1 MNVKGLRKLI
11 SLLPDGEKKKKL
23 LNKLEELQAKQASA
37 SKGGLSDEFSLTPT
51 GHIKIEA
58 IDESGNVVG
67 VLADQPNLVVNGAEE
82 ILLRAFSGDPER
94 MLFKNRIP
102 KGGSTGVYHVKLDKI
117 IEVVNGQ
124 NVVPHH
130 PNELWKAV
138 NEDDFDV
145 DYSYYPVTV
154 YVKEEIPTEP
164 GMKAFSITTTPG
176 PNTAPL
182 TSEVYSTFT
191 NLFIGIGDGKDYAV
205 SLDDNRLTFSA
216 GFTGD
221 ASRKETST
229 LNDDVT
235 FTEKISHFVVE
246 FMKHNK
252 GGQLEVYV
260 DGVLKQTIETYDSSL
275 ADGVEEPASVE
286 ISVDATK
293 ETSVRLKFSGSD
305 PSVTNPKIILT
316 GIRFDAFTKDMNS
329 LIGELPT
336 FTTKFDTPA
345 IYNTT
350 TVAPYTIQLEHYPV
364 IADSVV
370 VEYAGNQM
378 QRVTDFNQVTEGKF
392 FVDEMTGKVY
402 FNRALTGLSV
412 TYEITGEIHEDEI
425 ASSLTTVQI
434 NVPATE
440 TLPSDGSTRT
450 FTLSHNN
457 LVPNSV
463 FVTLNGVTL
472 NSPADY
478 TVNHVAGTI
487 TLTVAPAA
495 GSTVSVAYEYKED
508 ALKYELDK
516 PIKDSFVRLFDQN
529 RDELTLVDNVDDFTD
544 AVFLIDTNDANR
556 KTLLVHPKTL
566 NGNAITRLDVYYKS
580 DAQPGVPTNYKR
592 QVILKPKIANE
603 YPWFE
608 LDKGSVQFVAEF
620 KEGIPNYNVTI
631 REMGLFDGPRVDDEV
646 TGYKGYPVKAFSLV
660 RVGET
665 RKEVSTGIRVTWTI
679 TLLNEH
685 GQPFKG
691 GF

>member
-1 MNVKGLRKLI
+1 MNVKSLKKLI
-11 SLLPDGEKKKKL
+11 SLLPDGAKKNML
-23 LNKLEELQAKQASA
+23 LRKLEALQAKQSE
-37 SKGGLSDEFSLTPT
+37 GGLSDEFSLKPT

-58 IDESGNVVG
+58 IDENGNVVG

-117 IEVVNGQ
+117 IEVVDGR

-138 NEDDFDV
+138 NDEDFDI
-145 DYSYYPVTV
+145 DYSYYPITV
-154 YVKEEIPTEP
+154 YVKEEVSKEP

-182 TSEVYSTFT
+182 TSEVYSTYT
-191 NLFIGIGDGKDYAV
+191 NLFIGIGDGKNYAV
-205 SLDDNRLTFSA
+205 PLNDSRLTFSS

-221 ASRKETST
+221 ATRKETTT
-229 LNDDVT
+229 LNDEVT
-235 FTEKISHFVVE
+235 FTEKMSHFVVE
-246 FMKHNK
+246 YMKHNK
-252 GGQLEVYV
+252 GGQLEIYV
-260 DGVLKQTIETYDSSL
+260 DGVLNQTIETYDSSL

-286 ISVDATK
+286 ISVDPTK
-293 ETSVRLKFSGSD
+293 ETAVRLKFSGAD

-316 GIRFDAFTKDMNS
+316 GIRFDAFSKDMNS
-329 LIGELPT
+329 LISEIPT
-336 FTTKFDTPA
+336 FVTKFDTPEV
-345 IYNTT
+345 YNTT
-350 TVAPYTIQLEHYPV
+350 TVAPYTIQLKHYPV
-364 IADSVV
+364 IADSVSI
-370 VEYAGNQM
+370 EYEGNAM
-378 QRVTDFNQVTEGKF
+378 QRVTDINDVAEGKF
-392 FVDEMTGKVY
+392 FVDEITGKVY
-402 FNRALTGLSV
+402 FNRALTGLFV

-425 ASSLTTVQI
+425 ATSLTAVQVE
-434 NVPATE
+434 VPVNESLT
-440 TLPSDGSTRT
+440 PDGSNKV

-457 LVPNSV
+457 LVTGSV
-463 FVTLNGVTL
+463 TVKLNDVEL
-472 NSPADY
+472 SMPADY
-478 TVNHVAGTI
+478 TVNHSTGTI
-487 TLTVAPAA
+487 TFTTAPASD
-495 GSTVSVAYEYKED
+495 STLVVDYKYKED
-508 ALKYELDK
+508 ALKYELQK

-529 RDELTLVDNVDDFTD
+529 KNELTLIEDAADFD
-544 AVFLIDTNDANR
+544 EASFLIDENDVNR
-556 KTLLVHPKTL
+556 KTLLIHPKTL
-566 NGNAITRLDVYYKS
+566 GGNAITRLDVYYKS
-580 DAQPGVPTNYKR
+580 DAQPGIPTNYKR
-592 QVILKPKIANE
+592 QVILKPKTENE

-631 REMGLFDGPRVDDEV
+631 REMGLFDGPRVDDQV

-679 TLLNEH
+679 TLLNEN